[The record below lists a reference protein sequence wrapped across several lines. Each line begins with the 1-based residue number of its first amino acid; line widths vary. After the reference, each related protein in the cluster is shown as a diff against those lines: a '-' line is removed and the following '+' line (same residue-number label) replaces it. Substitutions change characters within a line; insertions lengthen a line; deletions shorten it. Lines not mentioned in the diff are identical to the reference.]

1 MPGVTRIMT
10 LPDRLANAFGFGG
23 AGDKTVNAKRLGLLG
38 PPPHHLGDA
47 EAVARLD
54 QVRVVAGGQHRHAKE
69 RKTRASGARDRG
81 AHRLRIGVDGEKGC
95 AKPRRLRGRPL
106 DGIGNVMQLEV
117 EKDPLAGVGET
128 TDERQTFAAVGE
140 FHADL
145 IEDRR
150 VADCGDKLFGRCR
163 VGDVERDDQPV
174 AGVKGFMRGPGGPVS
189 ARRLA
194 GLPLRADTSRPSRA
208 ADWPRSA
215 GRVRR
220 RSGLRRSRA
229 EWATRARR

>member
-1 MPGVTRIMT
+1 M
-10 LPDRLANAFGFGG
+10 
-23 AGDKTVNAKRLGLLG
+23 NAKRLGLLG
-38 PPPHHLGDA
+38 PPPHQLGDA

-54 QVRVVAGGQHRHAKE
+54 QVPVVAGGQHRHAKE

-174 AGVKGFMRGPGGPVS
+174 DGRRGFHARSWRPRLGEAPGRAAASSRYVQTLAGG
-189 ARRLA
+189 RLA
-194 GLPLRADTSRPSRA
+194 QIGR
-208 ADWPRSA
+208 PRSA
-215 GRVRR
+215 
-220 RSGLRRSRA
+220 A
-229 EWATRARR
+229 